1 MKALVLAAGY
11 ATRLYP
17 LTKDF
22 PKPLLKVG
30 PKAILDYLLDN
41 MRNLPGLDGMYVVT
55 NSKFTPH
62 FQTWA
67 KELRS
72 AAAPLPWPVEIIDD
86 GTDSNETRRGAV
98 ADLWYA
104 VQTKAIDDDLL
115 VCAGDNIYTFNLAD
129 FYHFFAEKHSDIIL
143 SYRIASLEKLRRTG
157 VLQVDTFGRVI
168 GFEEKPAQP
177 KSDLGCPA
185 LYLLQKNT
193 LALIPAYL
201 NQGGNP
207 DAPGHFISWLYQQ
220 HPIYAFLM
228 TQPYYDVGNLESY
241 HRICQQ
247 IETSGFSY

>member
-17 LTKDF
+17 LTRDF
-22 PKPLLKVG
+22 PKPLLTVG
-30 PKAILDYLLDN
+30 KKAILDYLLDN
-41 MRNLPGLDGMYVVT
+41 MKNLAGLEAVYVVT

-62 FQTWA
+62 FQSWA
-67 KELRS
+67 NTLRS
-72 AAAPLPWPVEIIDD
+72 AAEPPPWPVEIIDD

-98 ADLWYA
+98 ADMWYA
-104 VQTKAIDDDLL
+104 IETKGINDDLL
-115 VCAGDNIYTFNLAD
+115 VSAGDNIYTFNLAD
-129 FYHFFAEKHSDIIL
+129 FQRFFSERKSDIVL
-143 SYRIASLEKLRRTG
+143 SFRITSLEKLRRTG
-157 VLQVDTFGRVI
+157 VLQVDALSRLI

-185 LYLLQKNT
+185 LYLLQKST

-207 DAPGHFISWLYQQ
+207 DAPGYFISWLYQQ

-228 TQPYYDVGNLESY
+228 TRPYYDVGNLDSY

-247 IETSGFSY
+247 IETFGFSY

>member
-22 PKPLLKVG
+22 PKPLLTVG
-30 PKAILDYLLDN
+30 GKAILDYLIDN
-41 MRNLPGLDGMYVVT
+41 MRNLPGLDAVYVVT

-62 FQTWA
+62 FQAWA
-67 KELRS
+67 KALRFC
-72 AAAPLPWPVEIIDD
+72 AAPSPCPVEIIDD

-98 ADLWYA
+98 ADMWYA
-104 VQTKAIDDDLL
+104 IQTKGIHDDLL
-115 VCAGDNIYTFNLAD
+115 VAAGDNIYTMNLSD
-129 FYHFFAEKHSDIIL
+129 FYRFFAEKNSDVIL
-143 SYRIASLEKLRRTG
+143 SYRITSLDKLRRTG
-157 VLQVDTFGRVI
+157 VLQVDALGRVI
-168 GFEEKPAQP
+168 GFEEKPVQP

-185 LYLLQKNT
+185 LYLFQKKS
-193 LALIPAYL
+193 LSLIPAYL
-201 NQGGNP
+201 DQGGNP

-220 HPIYAFLM
+220 HPVYAFLM

-241 HRICQQ
+241 YRICKQ